1 MNKRGLMAPAK
12 SFALAAGLALFG
24 IGAALAQSS
33 LVSFQGPLAR
43 VITPNGDGLNDK
55 AFFCFDNP
63 QDSEITGK
71 VFTLAGSQVGSMG
84 RKTVRGALTGGL
96 SCPAGTFSQ
105 FVTWDGTGNGSRVDS
120 GIYVYR
126 IEVEKEVFTGTLLVV
141 R

>member
-1 MNKRGLMAPAK
+1 MASLK
-12 SFALAAGLALFG
+12 SAALAAGLALFG

-33 LVSFQGPLAR
+33 LVVFYGPLAR
-43 VITPNGDGLNDK
+43 VITPNGDGVNDK
-55 AFFCFDNP
+55 AFFCFENP

-71 VFTLAGSQVGSMG
+71 IFTLAGSQVGSMS
-84 RKTVRGALTGGL
+84 RRTDRVPNAL
-96 SCPAGTFSQ
+96 SCPASIVKAQ

-126 IEVEKEVFTGTLLVV
+126 IEVEKETFTGTLLVV